1 MKRIILLFFFLMNFM
16 FLLAQ
21 NDPINRF
28 IIPPRNIDF
37 KDCIKSITVFDYSIN
52 SSRNN
57 IDTIKEVNKI
67 LFDKKGI
74 ITKQYNCVK
83 SIEDLWQ
90 IIEYDNKGRIKTIFR
105 KNNDKISLFVKQ
117 FFNEFSEYPDSL
129 NIYRGEKD
137 KTEQYL
143 NTFNGKLLVK
153 QGFYTQNTLRH
164 YKSYQYDKKN
174 RLIKESFINTKN
186 GWGITIDKSI
196 TGNNDEKTL
205 NPNDN
210 TTYEYNLIKD
220 TLVITK
226 TNITAKHTYKE
237 IKRVLKTKKYTLEVN
252 DEYDND
258 HLQNSTQIYTS
269 KDSISHNIFYYNNK
283 KEISRYYKT
292 ITTPNSQIGNW
303 NSEVNKGKE
312 STQTIKI
319 EIVLDKFN
327 NWTKK
332 TYLSDNIITRIITRE
347 IEYYCH

>member
-21 NDPINRF
+21 NNPINRF

-37 KDCIKSITVFDYSIN
+37 KDCIKSITVYDYSIN
-52 SSRNN
+52 RAKEI
-57 IDTIKEVNKI
+57 IDTVKEVNKI
-67 LFDKKGI
+67 HFDKKGI
-74 ITKQYNCVK
+74 IIKQWNCKK

-105 KNNDKISLFVKQ
+105 KNNDKISLFAKQ
-117 FFNEFSEYPDSL
+117 FFNDFSEYPDSL
-129 NIYRGEKD
+129 NIYRGEKG
-137 KTEQYL
+137 KTEQYI

-153 QGFYTQNTLRH
+153 QEFYTQDTLRH
-164 YKSYQYDKKN
+164 YNSYQYDKKS
-174 RLIKESFINTKN
+174 RLINELFINTKN
-186 GWGITIDKSI
+186 GWGITIGKSI
-196 TGNNDEKTL
+196 TGNKDEKTL
-205 NPNDN
+205 NPNDHI
-210 TTYEYNLIKD
+210 TYEYNLIKD

-226 TNITAKHTYKE
+226 TNITPKHTYKE
-237 IKRVLKTKKYTLEVN
+237 IKRVLKTKRYILEVKE
-252 DEYDND
+252 EYDND
-258 HLQNSTQIYTS
+258 YLQNSTQIYTS

-312 STQTIKI
+312 STQTINI